1 MIRRTTMPSSLVEM
15 GFVTGRLDAA
25 RLQQPDFR
33 RRMALALAAAIL
45 DYLGGGMSL
54 RVGLFDS
61 GLGA

>member
-1 MIRRTTMPSSLVEM
+1 M

-45 DYLGGGMSL
+45 DYLGG
-54 RVGLFDS
+54 
-61 GLGA
+61 AA